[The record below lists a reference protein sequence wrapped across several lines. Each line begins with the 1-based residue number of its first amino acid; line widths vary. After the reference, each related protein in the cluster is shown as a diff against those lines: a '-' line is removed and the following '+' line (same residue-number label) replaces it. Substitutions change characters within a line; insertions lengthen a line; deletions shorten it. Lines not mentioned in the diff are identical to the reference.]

1 MFNKKVDP
9 VQSAEEISIPQAGMR
24 IDRDLYK
31 SFREDIFKDK
41 KSYDTLY
48 QMVEQQNFVDA
59 EQYLKENYFSKSYS
73 LDKLRE
79 ALGLNVNISI
89 KELLL
94 YLFDFTTKIKNK
106 DEILEEEFEKLD
118 DKFKPDEDSFYAT
131 KQVFEAYITDK
142 SFREIIDSGKFNEL
156 HVHPSGDYF
165 IKLPKDLRT
174 KIPAYIKENINL
186 ERFINA

>member
-1 MFNKKVDP
+1 
-9 VQSAEEISIPQAGMR
+9 
-24 IDRDLYK
+24 
-31 SFREDIFKDK
+31 
-41 KSYDTLY
+41 
-48 QMVEQQNFVDA
+48 MVEQQNFEDA
-59 EQYLKENYFSKSYS
+59 EKYLKEKYFSKSYS
-73 LDKLRE
+73 LEKLRE
-79 ALGLNVNISI
+79 ALGLDINISI

-94 YLFDFTTKIKNK
+94 YLFDFTDRLKNK

-118 DKFKPDEDSFYAT
+118 DKFKPDEESFYAT

-165 IKLPKDLRT
+165 IKLPKDLRS
-174 KIPAYIKENINL
+174 KIPAYIKENIDL